1 MEWSQKIW
9 LALMLTSCLMSCMS
23 PSKTWEDEEKD
34 NNPIHVELKC
44 VPIDGATEED
54 IYRSVVHIVDGNRS
68 APVMLI
74 PTCTLLDSTNYEEHQ
89 VPEGAIAAA
98 FSWWAGSGDYVYAL
112 PTEEGVLI
120 RRAVVDEMQLVRDY
134 GYMDWALW
142 QQDTLIRYDAGS
154 MMPITGLYTSGGH
167 DQSYLFLLDKVGE
180 EWKAEGVELPSMLPP
195 MEDLR
200 MELEDLKWQE
210 ISDFKLEAA
219 TGHFSAGEWGEGALV
234 MEDGRYVLVFK
245 DKLGPDGTPLKL
257 AFGMR

>member
-1 MEWSQKIW
+1 
-9 LALMLTSCLMSCMS
+9 MS
-23 PSKTWEDEEKD
+23 PANTEEDGMEDK
-34 NNPIHVELKC
+34 NPIKLSFLC
-44 VPIDGATEED
+44 VPIEGVMEED
-54 IYRSVVHIVDGNRS
+54 IYRSVVHVVAGNRS
-68 APVMLI
+68 EPVVLL
-74 PTCTLLDSTNYEEHQ
+74 PTCNLLGPAHYAKHQ
-89 VPEGAIAAA
+89 IPKGAIAAA
-98 FSWWAGSGDYVYAL
+98 SSWWAGSGDYVYAL

-142 QQDTLIRYDAGS
+142 QQDTLIRYDASS
-154 MMPITGLYTSGGH
+154 MMPITGLYTGGGH
-167 DQSYLFLLDKVGE
+167 DVSYLLLLDRVGE

-200 MELEDLKWQE
+200 VELEDLKWQE